1 MGRKPNPLS
10 FFARRTLSI
19 LAQTGFRFARKPF
32 KLRPHALGQS
42 GHRHVI
48 TLRSV
53 LFNLLF
59 YLNLVILLIA
69 AIPTLVLPRRAV
81 LGMAKLWGR
90 TTLWLLRVVCH
101 IDVEWRGL
109 EKIPP
114 GGIVVAAKH
123 QSVWETFAL
132 IVLFPDPTFITKRE
146 LMWIPFFGWYAWRGG
161 MIPVDRGAGRTAL
174 AGMMV
179 QARKA
184 LAEGR
189 QIIIFPEGTRRPAGA
204 EPKYKFGVAH
214 LYAQAGVPCVPV
226 ALNSGL
232 FWPRR
237 RFLRFPGTVRV
248 EVLDP
253 IPPGADRD
261 AFFARLQDEIEAATG
276 RLIAEGVRDSGP
288 AGVASVARI
297 RG

>member
-1 MGRKPNPLS
+1 V
-10 FFARRTLSI
+10 I
-19 LAQTGFRFARKPF
+19 L
-32 KLRPHALGQS
+32 
-42 GHRHVI
+42 I
-48 TLRSV
+48 RSV

-59 YLNLVILLIA
+59 YLNLVILLILS
-69 AIPTLVLPRRAV
+69 IPTLAMPRGAILRV
-81 LGMAKLWGR
+81 AKLWGR
-90 TTLWLLRVVCH
+90 TTLWLLRVVCR

-132 IVLFPDPTFITKRE
+132 IALFPDPTFIIKRE
-146 LMWIPFFGWYAWRGG
+146 LIWIPFFGWYAWRAG
-161 MIPVDRGAGRTAL
+161 MIPVDRGAGKSAL

-179 QARKA
+179 HARKA
-184 LAEGR
+184 LAERR

-214 LYAQAGVPCVPV
+214 LYGESGVPCVPI

-253 IPPGADRD
+253 IAPGIDRN
-261 AFFARLQDEIEAATG
+261 AMFVRLQDEIEAATA
-276 RLIAEGVRDSGP
+276 RLVAEGSRGMDAAP
-288 AGVASVARI
+288 AAEAR
-297 RG
+297 G